1 MDLSCWNCG
10 TLLTTLVLPVS
21 RRADCPEC
29 RAELHCC
36 RMCSLFDRDRPEQ
49 CLEDRA
55 EPPTNK
61 EVANF
66 CDWFTPAAG
75 LAGVLSPEDA
85 ARARLDALFGADGE
99 APSEADEGESRAG
112 RPTGADQQAEES
124 APEDPAAAA
133 RRRLDDLFD

>member
-1 MDLSCWNCG
+1 MTAALCCWNCG
-10 TLLTTLVLPVS
+10 VELATLVLPVS

-36 RMCSLFDRDRPEQ
+36 RMCRHFDRSRPAQ
-49 CLEDRA
+49 CREDRA

-66 CDWFTPAAG
+66 CDWFEPASG
-75 LAGVLSPEDA
+75 LAGVLAPEDR
-85 ARARLDALFGADGE
+85 ARARLDALFGGVPAQAGGDADGG
-99 APSEADEGESRAG
+99 ASQDPSPD
-112 RPTGADQQAEES
+112 GADD
-124 APEDPAAAA
+124 PDPAANA

>member
-1 MDLSCWNCG
+1 MADLCCWNCG
-10 TLLTTLVLPVS
+10 TALTTLVLPVS

-29 RAELHCC
+29 RAEQHCC

-49 CLEDRA
+49 CREDRA

-66 CDWFTPAAG
+66 CDWFRPQAG

-85 ARARLDALFGADGE
+85 ARGRLDALFAGDSGSEVVADS
-99 APSEADEGESRAG
+99 ASEEGES
-112 RPTGADQQAEES
+112 
-124 APEDPAAAA
+124 EDAAAA
-133 RRRLDDLFD
+133 TRRRLDDLFD